1 MSARWTCEVMG
12 SARAYRII
20 RRDGKI
26 VAMDVEP
33 RAADFLVAAANLVD
47 EKSQGPCLTLATIDN
62 RPNCGCVRC
71 VCRRIK
77 ALDAPEYPEGREA

>member
-33 RAADFLVAAANLVD
+33 RAAEFLVAAAILVD
-47 EKSQGPCLTLATIDN
+47 EMSKLSTASLGVHEVVAQRLIEMA
-62 RPNCGCVRC
+62 
-71 VCRRIK
+71 RRIK
-77 ALDAPEYPEGREA
+77 ALDAPRAEDGREE